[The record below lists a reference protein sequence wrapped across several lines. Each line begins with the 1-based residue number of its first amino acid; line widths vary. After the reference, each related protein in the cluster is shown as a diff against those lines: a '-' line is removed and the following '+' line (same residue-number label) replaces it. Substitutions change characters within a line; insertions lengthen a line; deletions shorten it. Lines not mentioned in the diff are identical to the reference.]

1 LPREESLETLANLTN
16 LALMLQDQGK
26 YKEAKEINRQVLN
39 EKEKVL
45 RKGHL
50 ETLISVINLRV
61 VLHC

>member
-1 LPREESLETLANLTN
+1 
-16 LALMLQDQGK
+16 MLQDQGK